1 MLVNADAEFR
11 VCKLINAVYDTDF
24 RAVQFSVECLIRLE
38 VCSGIFFKP
47 FLQTKKKNNL
57 FTQTYHCLSG
67 NSCIKKTH
75 LEPNISHYNFPK
87 QNMISLK

>member
-1 MLVNADAEFR
+1 MLVSADAEFG

-38 VCSGIFFKP
+38 VCSGIFLKP
-47 FLQTKKKNNL
+47 FLQTKRNNL

-67 NSCIKKTH
+67 NYCIKEGIWSQIHHT
-75 LEPNISHYNFPK
+75 ITF
-87 QNMISLK
+87 QNRT